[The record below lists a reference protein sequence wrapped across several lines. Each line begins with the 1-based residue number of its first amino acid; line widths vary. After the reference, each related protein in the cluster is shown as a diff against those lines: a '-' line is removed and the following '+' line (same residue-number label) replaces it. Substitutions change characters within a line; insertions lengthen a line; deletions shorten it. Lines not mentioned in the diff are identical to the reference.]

1 MLWKRL
7 KIFLLSLALSLLCL
21 YYPPYSSCYA
31 DVILTEQEAQE
42 ISEEITNSKKELQEV
57 MNDLEVF
64 KKDSIEQKEYY
75 KMQLKEAE
83 KEVNKYKTRSTIGA
97 TSSVILAV
105 ICIIAILL

>member
-7 KIFLLSLALSLLCL
+7 KIFLLSLALSLLFL
-21 YYPPYSSCYA
+21 SYPPYSSCYA
-31 DVILTEQEAQE
+31 DVILTEQEVLE

-57 MNDLEVF
+57 QKDLEELR
-64 KKDSIEQKEYY
+64 KDSIEQKEYY

>member
-1 MLWKRL
+1 MCGKRL

-57 MNDLEVF
+57 MNDLEAF

-83 KEVNKYKTRSTIGA
+83 KEVNKYKTCSTIGA
-97 TSSVILAV
+97 TSSVILTV